1 MRNSKPILLI
11 EDDDIDAMAIEKMLD
26 DLKLRNPL
34 VRKSTAEEA
43 LLYLRD
49 KQTQKPCLLLLDMGL
64 PKMNGIEFLR
74 TARTENLLGKIPV
87 IVLSASKDEQKII
100 ESFELSIAGYLVK
113 KTQYDDF
120 LKVIEAF
127 NNYWTFSE
135 LPCGD

>member
-1 MRNSKPILLI
+1 MRNSKPILLV
-11 EDDDIDAMAIEKMLD
+11 EDDDIDAIAVKKMLD

-34 VRKSTAEEA
+34 VHKATAEET
-43 LLYLRD
+43 LLYLKDR
-49 KQTQKPCLLLLDMGL
+49 QTQKPCLLLLNLGL

-74 TARTENLLGKIPV
+74 TARTENLLAKIPV
-87 IVLSASKDEQKII
+87 VVLSASKDEQKVI

-120 LKVIEAF
+120 LKVLEAV
-127 NNYWTFSE
+127 NAYWTFSE